1 MFGGLI
7 FVTFRLGPGS
17 VMRAARNHST
27 SAPQDALC
35 RYERTVLSRRFLR
48 RWLHPKAVV
57 APSAWENAM
66 PGRELVDGQ
75 FPRLQHRITH
85 LELAGALP

>member
-1 MFGGLI
+1 MNE
-7 FVTFRLGPGS
+7 RCYRAGS
-17 VMRAARNHST
+17 SGAGCT
-27 SAPQDALC
+27 
-35 RYERTVLSRRFLR
+35 E
-48 RWLHPKAVV
+48 AVV